1 MNAIAT
7 RPMLRELNSLGLKNK
22 SLKLDFLQSLEKATQ
37 TRVASILEL
46 DWINK
51 MIIDNHGRDSLN
63 FDEIEINECL
73 EVWDIAKKY
82 ADLIEKNFPALK
94 VTQLFHETQYS
105 KMDLLENQ
113 RTKKIGEF
121 PANKTHIDTQF
132 FFEDEAINGEIVAK
146 IDLWIPDVSP
156 SQCISFEIS
165 IDTIHSIQ
173 ANMDILALKNNVEN
187 KNAGKLMQA
196 QLETN
201 VLKYTDRMTGLYN
214 GLFVEQSLTQAENE
228 YSYIFIDVSGFKE
241 INDKNGHDIWDK
253 ALIEVANYLQKSCRI
268 EDKVCRMWWD
278 EFAILFKWDNENHI
292 KNLISRLKNNQ
303 ISVQNNQNES
313 VDIDLKYWYGVK
325 NYQSEDYMDLVK
337 IANAMLNEK
346 KDKKGAA
353 YRFKSLLL
361 SGDEETRIYSFWHII
376 QDPKCLDYML
386 QSILQEPST
395 QVFLDWFLDLLQKF
409 KSWEL
414 WEISQSSSDSI
425 NNFIHESSK
434 LDKIAA

>member
-1 MNAIAT
+1 MNAIDT
-7 RPMLRELNSLGLKNK
+7 RPMLRELNTLGIKNK
-22 SLKLDFLQSLEKATQ
+22 SLKLDFLESLEKATQ
-37 TRVASILEL
+37 NRVASILEL
-46 DWINK
+46 DWING
-51 MIIDNHGRDSLN
+51 MIVQNHGKNMLD
-63 FDEIEINECL
+63 FDEVDISSCL

-82 ADLIEKNFPALK
+82 AQLIEDNFSNLK
-94 VTQLFHETQYS
+94 VSQLIHETQYS
-105 KMDLLENQ
+105 KMNLLENK
-113 RTKKIGEF
+113 RTKKVWEF

-132 FFEDEAINGEIVAK
+132 FFEDEAINGEVIGK
-146 IDLWIPDVSP
+146 MDFWIPDVSP

-165 IDTIHSIQ
+165 IDSINSI
-173 ANMDILALKNNVEN
+173 AVNMDILALKNNIDN
-187 KNAGKLMQA
+187 RNAWKLMQA

-201 VLKYTDRMTGLYN
+201 VLKYTERMTGLYN
-214 GLFVEQSLTQAENE
+214 WLFVEQALSQPDNE

-241 INDKNGHDIWDK
+241 INDKNGQDIWDK

-268 EDKVCRMWWD
+268 EDKVCRVGWD
-278 EFAILFKWDNENHI
+278 EFAILFKWDDKTNVQ
-292 KNLISRLKNNQ
+292 NLISRLKNEK
-303 ISVQNNQNES
+303 IWVQNNKDETINIE
-313 VDIDLKYWYGVK
+313 LKYWYAVK
-325 NYQSEDYMDLVK
+325 NYQSDDYKSLVQM
-337 IANAMLNEK
+337 ANEMLNEQ
-346 KDKKGAA
+346 KDKKWAA

-386 QSILQEPST
+386 EAILQEPST